1 MSLADA
7 LIAIVVGTLILG
19 GLLAIFF
26 AYSNVFDI
34 QTTYIEINSN
44 AAIAINK
51 ITKIIRGANNIE
63 IDETINSTTYT
74 TDEDTLVLALPSYDG
89 TNNIID
95 DTYDY
100 IAIFKNPSDQT
111 QLQSDIQ
118 VDASSARPTGLQ
130 LIAENLDSIQFNYSN
145 TTLTSTTK
153 VEVILTESKAAGDT
167 IQSITI
173 QNSVTLRNR

>member
-1 MSLADA
+1 MSLSDA
-7 LIAIVVGTLILG
+7 LIAIFVGTLILG

-51 ITKIIRGANNIE
+51 ITKITRGANNIE
-63 IDETINSTTYT
+63 VNKTINSTVYT

-89 TNNIID
+89 DNDVIE

-100 IAIFKNPSDQT
+100 IAVFRNPSDLT
-111 QLQSDIQ
+111 QLKTDIQ
-118 VDASSARPTGLQ
+118 VDGSSSRPIGVQ
-130 LIAENLDSIQFNYSN
+130 LVAENLDSIQFNYNN
-145 TTLTSTTK
+145 TTLANATK
-153 VEVILTESKAAGDT
+153 VEVILTESKQAGET
-167 IQSITI
+167 TQSITI